1 MTSEV
6 PPDVWEP
13 GDMEPEFFLDVPGA
27 KLVTT
32 DVLLQVQDT
41 ISETVDARAMSLI
54 YGETGLGKTFAE
66 IGRAHV

>member
-41 ISETVDARAMSLI
+41 ISETVDARAMSLAACAVRA
-54 YGETGLGKTFAE
+54 GARRPEFA
-66 IGRAHV
+66 